1 MRIFFGIIILLALLG
16 FYAVFIEPRRLVQ
29 KHYLVRKN
37 KERVLD
43 ISQSYDMFTMQSD
56 VTVAHFS
63 DLHFSRWFKP
73 RRFNKVIK
81 SLIEVKPDLIVF
93 TGDLIDNYKK
103 WPTKQ
108 TQKLISKLKR
118 VSAPMGKIAVLG
130 NHDYKSDGQYFVQ
143 EVLKE
148 AGFTVLVNDDVFGS
162 DEHISMNIA
171 GIADQE
177 SHHVN
182 YYYESTLAEWHL
194 LLLHQPD
201 YVDQVRNL
209 DTYDLVLSGH
219 SHGGQIRLPFFRMT
233 NEGAKRYTHSLY
245 LPTRNTLLSVS
256 AGIGTTQLPMRFR
269 VPPEILYYHLSN
281 NNERFEDMKDP
292 FNLKKKITHTQTEK
306 TTKETSDTAD
316 KPASPPQPEG
326 PVSIP
331 PAPPQEKSAATT
343 DNILQLSMFRRKY
356 QKRTV
361 S

>member
-1 MRIFFGIIILLALLG
+1 MRIFFGIMILLALLG

-29 KHYLVRKN
+29 RHYLVRKN

-43 ISQSYDMFTMQSD
+43 ISRSYDMFTMQTD

-63 DLHFSRWFKP
+63 DLHFSRWYKP

-93 TGDLIDNYKK
+93 TGDLIDNYQK
-103 WPTKQ
+103 WPSKQ

-130 NHDYKSDGQYFVQ
+130 NHDFKSDGQYFVQ

-148 AGFTVLVNDDVFGS
+148 AGFTVLVNDDIFGS

-194 LLLHQPD
+194 LLIHQPD
-201 YVDQVRNL
+201 YIDQVRNL
-209 DTYDLVLSGH
+209 DTYDLVLAGH
-219 SHGGQIRLPFFRMT
+219 SHGGQIRLPFYRMT
-233 NEGAKRYTHSLY
+233 NKGAQRYTHSLY
-245 LPTRNTLLSVS
+245 LPTKNTLLSVT
-256 AGIGTTQLPMRFR
+256 AGIGMTQLPMRFG

-281 NNERFEDMKDP
+281 NQEPFEDMKDP
-292 FNLKKKITHTQTEK
+292 FNLKKKVTHTTSK
-306 TTKETSDTAD
+306 KSSGSKETTES
-316 KPASPPQPEG
+316 E
-326 PVSIP
+326 
-331 PAPPQEKSAATT
+331 PAPLPPSTPPTDPGPTT
-343 DNILQLSMFRRKY
+343 PAEPTSSDKVLQLSLFQRKY